1 MQTIDK
7 QKNILGSI
15 FFTVSLLVKLNKKPE
30 IKNEKPSIN
39 PPTTNSSLKKL
50 ITLVGDG
57 LLKPN
62 KLKPKIRSKT
72 TSIKTTKIIMD
83 QYKNI

>member
-15 FFTVSLLVKLNKKPE
+15 FFTVSCLVNLNKKLE
-30 IKNEKPSIN
+30 IKNEKPRTN

-50 ITLVGDG
+50 TILFEDG
-57 LLKPN
+57 LSKPN
-62 KLKPKIRSKT
+62 KLKPKIRSKA
-72 TSIKTTKIIMD
+72 TSIKTTKIIID